1 MEELLPAAGACEGEI
16 RIVQLYGKPCPT
28 IGRSRMN
35 GEEQKGEEGNDEHG
49 FRRRGRHGYR

>member
-35 GEEQKGEEGNDEHG
+35 GEEQKGEEGND
-49 FRRRGRHGYR
+49 